1 MIEVIRL
8 IYKRGVLMKRIFLL
22 LLVVIPL
29 VSGCQFAA
37 HIGMDPPTVQ
47 IQTATE
53 TFQAT
58 QSSYC
63 WGNKCVDYI
72 GPEAQMKENAGYIV
86 QPNERITIRM
96 DYKQHKVTDMYVA
109 LAQNDRYID
118 IALINHQL
126 NAPLEPGEYI
136 YTVSYWWKDLK
147 EGSSSS
153 YAFKLIVK

>member
-1 MIEVIRL
+1 MN
-8 IYKRGVLMKRIFLL
+8 KKGVLMKRIFFL

-29 VSGCQFAA
+29 LSGCQFAA

-63 WGNKCVDYI
+63 WGNKCADYI
-72 GPEAQMKENAGYIV
+72 GPEEQMDEKTGYIV
-86 QPNERITIRM
+86 QPNERITIQM
-96 DYKQHKVTDMYVA
+96 DYQQQKVTDVYVA
-109 LAQNDRYID
+109 LAQNGKYTD
-118 IALINHQL
+118 IALIDDQFD
-126 NAPLEPGEYI
+126 APGEQGEYI
-136 YTVSYWWKDLK
+136 YTVSYWWEDLK

-153 YAFKLIVK
+153 YAFKLLVK

>member
-1 MIEVIRL
+1 
-8 IYKRGVLMKRIFLL
+8 MKRIFFL

-37 HIGMDPPTVQ
+37 QIGIDSPTVQ

-63 WGNKCVDYI
+63 WGNKCADYI
-72 GPEAQMKENAGYIV
+72 GPEAQMKEEAGYIV
-86 QPNERITIRM
+86 QPNERITIQM
-96 DYKQHKVTDMYVA
+96 DYQQQKVTEMHAA
-109 LAQNDRYID
+109 LVQHDEYTN
-118 IALINHQL
+118 IALTNHQFH
-126 NAPLEPGEYI
+126 APLEQGEYI